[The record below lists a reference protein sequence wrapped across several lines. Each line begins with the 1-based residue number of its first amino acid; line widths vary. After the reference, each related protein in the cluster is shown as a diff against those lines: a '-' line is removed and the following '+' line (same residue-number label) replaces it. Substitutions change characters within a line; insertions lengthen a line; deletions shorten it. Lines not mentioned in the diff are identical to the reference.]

1 MYVRTYVLA
10 YNYVLTAVRTYVRT
24 SVFTC
29 VHTSVLT
36 YNAVMQM
43 YSIHLNHLLINH
55 INLPSPP
62 SFPLPS
68 PPVLSSPSLPS
79 PPLTTRP
86 FPSPPLLFPSLPH
99 HSPICALRTLIKE
112 IQSVIQPFTMVRE
125 WPENSDHLSQG
136 LARYSLVTHSFG
148 PLALTTGIS
157 SVLTS
162 LDDLQDIYEGRKQ
175 LHNPPMPSSSSSI
188 PAECLQMQQQAPHMV
203 GVSPL
208 QQGDPSH
215 LGMGYVKQEEGQ
227 HMEHNLDNCP
237 VVMPTQFE

>member
-1 MYVRTYVLA
+1 
-10 YNYVLTAVRTYVRT
+10 
-24 SVFTC
+24 
-29 VHTSVLT
+29 
-36 YNAVMQM
+36 
-43 YSIHLNHLLINH
+43 
-55 INLPSPP
+55 
-62 SFPLPS
+62 
-68 PPVLSSPSLPS
+68 
-79 PPLTTRP
+79 
-86 FPSPPLLFPSLPH
+86 
-99 HSPICALRTLIKE
+99 
-112 IQSVIQPFTMVRE
+112 MVKE

-157 SVLTS
+157 SVLAS

-188 PAECLQMQQQAPHMV
+188 PAECLQMQQQVPHMV

-227 HMEHNLDNCP
+227 HMEHNIDNCP

>member
-1 MYVRTYVLA
+1 
-10 YNYVLTAVRTYVRT
+10 
-24 SVFTC
+24 
-29 VHTSVLT
+29 
-36 YNAVMQM
+36 M

-68 PPVLSSPSLPS
+68 PPSSSLLPSLLLPLQLVPSPPLPFSSLPS
-79 PPLTTRP
+79 PTTPLYV
-86 FPSPPLLFPSLPH
+86 
-99 HSPICALRTLIKE
+99 CALRTLIKE

-208 QQGDPSH
+208 QQGDPSR

-237 VVMPTQFE
+237 VVMPTQFEWFFLPDQLMYMYVVKFCTVRTW

>member
-1 MYVRTYVLA
+1 
-10 YNYVLTAVRTYVRT
+10 
-24 SVFTC
+24 
-29 VHTSVLT
+29 
-36 YNAVMQM
+36 M
-43 YSIHLNHLLINH
+43 YSIHLNHLLHNI
-55 INLPSPP
+55 PS
-62 SFPLPS
+62 SPLP
-68 PPVLSSPSLPS
+68 SPSLPS
-79 PPLTTRP
+79 PPLLSP
-86 FPSPPLLFPSLPH
+86 PFSSPCLSSFPSPPLFSPSLPH
-99 HSPICALRTLIKE
+99 RSPICALRTLIKE
-112 IQSVIQPFTMVRE
+112 IQSVIQPFTMVKE

-157 SVLTS
+157 SVLAS

-188 PAECLQMQQQAPHMV
+188 PAECLQMQQQVPHMV

-227 HMEHNLDNCP
+227 HMEHNIDNCP
-237 VVMPTQFE
+237 VVMPTQFEWILTKSINAHVRSQLLYSTYIHGS

>member
-1 MYVRTYVLA
+1 
-10 YNYVLTAVRTYVRT
+10 
-24 SVFTC
+24 
-29 VHTSVLT
+29 
-36 YNAVMQM
+36 MQM
-43 YSIHLNHLLINH
+43 YSIHLSHLLINH

-68 PPVLSSPSLPS
+68 PPSSSLLPSLLL
-79 PPLTTRP
+79 PLQLV
-86 FPSPPLLFPSLPH
+86 PSPPLLFPSLPH

-208 QQGDPSH
+208 QQG
-215 LGMGYVKQEEGQ
+215 MGYVKQEEGQ

>member
-1 MYVRTYVLA
+1 
-10 YNYVLTAVRTYVRT
+10 
-24 SVFTC
+24 
-29 VHTSVLT
+29 
-36 YNAVMQM
+36 MQM
-43 YSIHLNHLLINH
+43 YSIHLSHLLINH

-68 PPVLSSPSLPS
+68 PPSSPLLPSLLLPLQLVPSPPLPFSSLPS
-79 PPLTTRP
+79 PTTPLYV
-86 FPSPPLLFPSLPH
+86 
-99 HSPICALRTLIKE
+99 CALRTLIKE

-208 QQGDPSH
+208 QQG
-215 LGMGYVKQEEGQ
+215 MGYVKQEEGQ